1 MVWILLMKRN
11 LNKKKR
17 VAGQANSLQFK
28 EIFMTDISNSTN
40 KPQGFGFVKRD
51 KVNSLAGSLSRK
63 PITEAPKPMTIL
75 DSSSRDSS
83 GVVQDIESDGID
95 WSEVFESS
103 SELHDICNKLSMI
116 KTAKLPKLQEIE
128 DACCELM
135 NQKYSVVYQGG
146 KNVIVWRNKDDDNRD
161 KYEFTSV
168 SVMSTHLSNR
178 QAPYQKQSGEGLTRK
193 KLKIFDSFIEH
204 PLSNR
209 YTGATFSPGVDAPE
223 GYFNLFSG
231 FKLSRHSGVDKCKS
245 LLDHIKDNVCN
256 GKDKY
261 FEYLMGWLADLV
273 QNPSVKPGVAVV
285 LRSDEKG
292 TGKSTIGERFL
303 EHLLGDC
310 YKKVSQPSQLTGKF
324 NNHLSDCLL
333 LLAEE
338 SVFCGDKQAVGVLN
352 DLITSNTLSIERK
365 GADIY
370 RMKSCMRL
378 MMITNSEFAAPASK
392 DERRYFVLDVNPQR
406 AQDRAYFGSI
416 IKDLDNGGREQFFNL
431 LMEMDLSNFDVGN
444 APHTEALRTQIELAM
459 CVEGRF
465 ILDVLLSDSMGMYSV
480 DTGFPKADFHK
491 AYVDF
496 YKDHGYG
503 KPLSA
508 RAFGRKVK
516 ELFGDCVSSDGKI
529 NEIIEYQVAAQKPKL
544 VNAYRFTG
552 HDINTVRESF
562 IATNNLNGDIFEQ

>member
-1 MVWILLMKRN
+1 MTN
-11 LNKKKR
+11 NSNDSQPKK
-17 VAGQANSLQFK
+17 
-28 EIFMTDISNSTN
+28 
-40 KPQGFGFVKRD
+40 GFGFVKRD
-51 KVNSLAGSLSRK
+51 PAPNLAENLSRK
-63 PITEAPKPMTIL
+63 ESLSAPKPALIL
-75 DSSSRDSS
+75 ESMASYEASN
-83 GVVQDIESDGID
+83 VQDIEADGMNWRD
-95 WSEVFESS
+95 AFESS
-103 SELHDICNKLSMI
+103 SDLSEVCSKLSMM
-116 KTAKLPKLQEIE
+116 KTSKLPNLEE
-128 DACCELM
+128 VESACCDLM

-168 SVMSTHLSNR
+168 SVMSTYLSNR
-178 QAPYQKQSGEGLTRK
+178 QVPYQKQSGDGLTRK
-193 KLKIFDSFIEH
+193 KLKVFDSFIEH

-209 YTGATFSPGVDAPE
+209 YTGATFAPGVNAPE

-231 FKLSRHSGVDKCKS
+231 FKLSRVDGVDKCKS
-245 LLDHIKDNVCN
+245 LLDHIKDNVCS

-392 DERRYFVLDVNPQR
+392 DERRYFVLDVNPQK
-406 AQDRAYFGSI
+406 AQDRAYFGAI

-431 LMEMDLSNFDVGN
+431 LMEMDLTNFDVGS

-465 ILDVLLSDSMGMYSV
+465 ILDVLLNDSLGMYSV
-480 DTGFPKADFHK
+480 ETGFPKADFHK
-491 AYVDF
+491 AYVEF

-508 RAFGRKVK
+508 RSFGRKVK

-529 NEIIEYQVAAQKPKL
+529 NEIVEYQVAAQKPKS
-544 VNAYRFTG
+544 VNAYKFAG
-552 HDINTVRESF
+552 HDINTVRNSF
-562 IATNNLNGDIFEQ
+562 ISTNNLNGGIFEQ